1 MTSMSMRQML
11 EAGVHFGHQTRFW
24 NPKMAPFIFGE
35 RNRIHIINLEKT
47 LPLYVEA
54 AGFVKHIVA
63 DGGRVLFVGTKRS
76 AREAIARE
84 ATRCG
89 MPYVSHRWLGGM
101 LTNFKTIRQSI
112 KRLAEIDDLA
122 ATGMLDQRSKR
133 EAQMVRREREKLER
147 SLGGIKEMEGLPDV
161 MFVVDVGHENI
172 AIHEARKLGIPVVAI
187 VDTNCSPDGIS
198 YVIPGNDDAM
208 RAIELYAGGIA
219 DAVLEG
225 RSTIPD
231 VAVGEDE
238 FVELDEE
245 GKPRA
250 KSRPEAPCRAGPQE
264 DPRASQAGRLRCGC
278 RARHRRGARRGRSRG
293 EPGGVHGASRGG
305 PQEGPDRGSGR
316 CRGRSS
322 GRRGGT
328 RRSGRGELIMSVT
341 AESVKA
347 LRERT
352 GAGMM
357 ECKKALVEANG
368 DLEAAAEAMRKSGLA
383 KADKKAG
390 RIAAEGVIA
399 VERSAD
405 GLAVAVV
412 EVNSETD
419 FVAREKDFLSFAAA
433 VAKAALESRASDLEA
448 LLAVKL
454 PSGQTVDETRRAL
467 IARIGENIG
476 VRRFEILTGTAPI
489 ATYLHGSRIGTVVVI
504 EGGDAGIGHDI
515 AMHVAA
521 ISPQFLSAED
531 VPADQVEKERE
542 IFIAQ
547 AATDPKLQGK
557 PKEVLVKAT
566 EGKLRKYL
574 GEITLLGQPFV
585 KDDKQTVAQVLKQA
599 NARVVRFVRYEVG
612 AGIEKKQE
620 NFAAEVMAQ
629 VRGA

>member
-1 MTSMSMRQML
+1 
-11 EAGVHFGHQTRFW
+11 
-24 NPKMAPFIFGE
+24 MA
-35 RNRIHIINLEKT
+35 
-47 LPLYVEA
+47 
-54 AGFVKHIVA
+54 
-63 DGGRVLFVGTKRS
+63 
-76 AREAIARE
+76 
-84 ATRCG
+84 
-89 MPYVSHRWLGGM
+89 
-101 LTNFKTIRQSI
+101 
-112 KRLAEIDDLA
+112 
-122 ATGMLDQRSKR
+122 
-133 EAQMVRREREKLER
+133 
-147 SLGGIKEMEGLPDV
+147 
-161 MFVVDVGHENI
+161 
-172 AIHEARKLGIPVVAI
+172 
-187 VDTNCSPDGIS
+187 
-198 YVIPGNDDAM
+198 
-208 RAIELYAGGIA
+208 
-219 DAVLEG
+219 
-225 RSTIPD
+225 
-231 VAVGEDE
+231 
-238 FVELDEE
+238 
-245 GKPRA
+245 
-250 KSRPEAPCRAGPQE
+250 
-264 DPRASQAGRLRCGC
+264 
-278 RARHRRGARRGRSRG
+278 
-293 EPGGVHGASRGG
+293 
-305 PQEGPDRGSGR
+305 
-316 CRGRSS
+316 
-322 GRRGGT
+322 
-328 RRSGRGELIMSVT
+328 VT
-341 AESVKA
+341 AESVKV

-405 GLAVAVV
+405 GLSVAVV

-419 FVAREKDFLSFAAA
+419 FVAREKDFLAFAAA
-433 VAKAALESRASDLEA
+433 VARAALESRASDLEA

-454 PSGQTVDETRRAL
+454 PTGQTVEETRRGL

-489 ATYLHGSRIGTVVVI
+489 ATYLHGSRIGTVVVL
-504 EGGDAGIGHDI
+504 EGGDAAIGHDI

-547 AATDPKLQGK
+547 AAADPKLQGK

-585 KDDKQTVAQVLKQA
+585 KDDKQSVAQVLKQA